1 MCRADIK
8 SVYLNPQKSNTTRPG
23 KMRWERECE
32 CEERR
37 IMSIG
42 NQEDRLRVV
51 DLDSMGK
58 RMCLVSV
65 TLSVGEKTETE
76 L

>member
-1 MCRADIK
+1 MAMRDEM
-8 SVYLNPQKSNTTRPG
+8 G
-23 KMRWERECE
+23 KECE

-37 IMSIG
+37 IMIIR
-42 NQEDRLRVV
+42 NQESRLHVV

-58 RMCLVSV
+58 RMCLVSE
-65 TLSVGEKTETE
+65 TLSVGEKAEPE